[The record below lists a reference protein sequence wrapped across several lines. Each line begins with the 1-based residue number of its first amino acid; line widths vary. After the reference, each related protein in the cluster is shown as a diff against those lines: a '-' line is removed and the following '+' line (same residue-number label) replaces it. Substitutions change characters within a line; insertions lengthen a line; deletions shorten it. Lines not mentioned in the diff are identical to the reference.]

1 MKFKQTF
8 KQIIIAI
15 IAIGT
20 AGAGLVSCTSKF
32 DDYNT
37 DQNATT
43 TVTPGML
50 ATELIIGMMD
60 FGGGKYSIY
69 DNMLNKQIAWAEG
82 SAENDQYN
90 LLGRTDF
97 GTYTDLTNCQK
108 MLLEAE
114 SSTEEVQN
122 SYRGLAKFF
131 KAHHLFYLSMQVGD
145 IPYSESN
152 QAEEGNIRPVYD
164 TQKEVML
171 QVLEDLEEA
180 QALFASG
187 ASFDGDPVLGGDP
200 EKWRK
205 VCVAFE
211 LKVLMNLSK
220 KIGDTDLQVSER
232 FAQLATS
239 DNLMTSNTDNLQL
252 VFSDTGS
259 QQYPLYQNDHMQY
272 FMVSSTVIDPLKEYN
287 DYRLFYYAEA
297 APYALAQGLTAEDWD
312 AYMGIDPSAI
322 QSENNTL
329 HGEGKDCGPNE
340 RYLTAAGEPLM
351 YVSYME
357 QNFIL
362 AEAALRGWIA
372 SGSADEYYKKGIQA
386 SMEFIADYTLDDA
399 AYHHNHPITE
409 AYIANYLEQD
419 VIQLNGDFEH
429 DLEMILLQK
438 YLGSFL
444 QHPENDCFYDNRR
457 TGYPVLPVN
466 PESNMN
472 TDATKLPVRWMYP
485 QDELDYNRDNVQAAI
500 DRQYDGTDDYNK
512 LMWILQE

>member
-1 MKFKQTF
+1 MKLKH
-8 KQIIIAI
+8 IIIA
-15 IAIGT
+15 AIGI
-20 AGAGLVSCTSKF
+20 GLMMPVTSCTSKF

-43 TVTPGML
+43 TVTPAML
-50 ATELIIGMMD
+50 ATNLIIDMMNL
-60 FGGGKYSIY
+60 GGSKYSVY

-82 SAENDQYN
+82 SAESDQYN
-90 LLGRTDF
+90 LLGRASFDS
-97 GTYTDLTNCQK
+97 YTALTNCQK

-122 SYRGLAKFF
+122 SYKGLAKFF

-145 IPYSESN
+145 IPYSDSN
-152 QAEEGNIRPVYD
+152 AAEEGNIKPIYD
-164 TQKEVML
+164 TQKDVML
-171 QVLEDLEEA
+171 QVLSDLEEA
-180 QALFASG
+180 QSFFASG
-187 ASFDGDPVLGGDP
+187 NSFEGDPVLNGDP

-220 KIGDTDLQVSER
+220 KVNDADLQVKER
-232 FAQLATS
+232 FARLATS
-239 DNLMTSNTDNLQL
+239 ENLMASNDDNLQL
-252 VFSDTGS
+252 VYSNTGD

-272 FMVSSTVIDPLKEYN
+272 FMVSSTIIDPLKEFG
-287 DYRLFYYAEA
+287 DYRLFYYAEP
-297 APYALAQGLTAEDWD
+297 APYALNNGATASDWD
-312 AYMGIDPSAI
+312 AYLGIDPSAI
-322 QSENNTL
+322 QSDNNVL
-329 HGEGKDCGPNE
+329 HGEGKDCGPNP
-340 RYLTAAGEPLM
+340 RYLEPEGEPLM

-362 AEAALRGWIA
+362 AEAALRGWISGNA
-372 SGSADEYYKKGIQA
+372 SDYYKTAIRA
-386 SMEFIADYTLDDA
+386 SMEFIANVTPDDENF
-399 AYHHNHPITE
+399 HHGHPITD
-409 AYIANYLEQD
+409 AYITEYLAQD
-419 VIQLNGDFEH
+419 KIQLNGDFNH

-472 TDATKLPVRWMYP
+472 TDASKLPVRWMYP
-485 QDELDYNRDNVQAAI
+485 QDELDYNRENVQAAI
-500 DRQYDGTDDYNK
+500 DRQYGGTDDYNK

>member
-1 MKFKQTF
+1 MRFKQF
-8 KQIIIAI
+8 ILAVIA
-15 IAIGT
+15 AGTIGSGMT
-20 AGAGLVSCTSKF
+20 SCTSKF

-50 ATELIIGMMD
+50 ATNLIIGMMD
-60 FGGGKYSIY
+60 MGRSKYSVY
-69 DNMLNKQIAWAEG
+69 DNMRNKQIAWAEG

-90 LLGRTDF
+90 LFGRASFDS
-97 GTYTDLTNCQK
+97 YTDLTNCQK
-108 MLLEAE
+108 MLLEAA
-114 SSTEEVQN
+114 SATEEVQN
-122 SYRGLAKFF
+122 SYKGLAKFF

-145 IPYSESN
+145 IPYSQSN
-152 QAEEGNIRPVYD
+152 QAEEGNIKPAYD
-164 TQKEVML
+164 TQKEVMR

-180 QALFASG
+180 QSLFAAG
-187 ASFDGDPVLGGDP
+187 TTFDGDPVLNGDP

-220 KIGDTDLQVSER
+220 KTGDADLRVQER
-232 FAQLATS
+232 FANLATAN
-239 DNLMTSNTDNLQL
+239 NLMTSNDDNLQL
-252 VFSDTGS
+252 VFSNTGS

-272 FMVSSTVIDPLKEYN
+272 LMVSSTIIDPLKEFN
-287 DYRLFYYAEA
+287 DNRLFYYAEA
-297 APYALAQGLTAEDWD
+297 APYALENGLTAEDWD

-322 QSENNTL
+322 QSDNNVL

-340 RYLTAAGEPLM
+340 RYLTAEGEPLM

-362 AEAALRGWIA
+362 AEAALRGWIGGTA
-372 SGSADEYYKKGIQA
+372 NEYYKKGIRA
-386 SMEFIADYTLDDA
+386 SMEFIAEYTPDDA
-399 AYHHNHPITE
+399 TYHHNHPITE
-409 AYIANYLEQD
+409 ESISTYLEQD
-419 VIQLNGDFEH
+419 AIQLNGNFDH

-444 QHPENDCFYDNRR
+444 QHPENDCYYDNRR
-457 TGYPVLPVN
+457 TGYPVLPIN

-472 TDATKLPVRWMYP
+472 TDPNKLPARWMYP
-485 QDELDYNRDNVQAAI
+485 QDELDYNRENLQSAI
-500 DRQYDGTDDYNK
+500 DSQYGGTDDYNK
-512 LMWILQE
+512 LMWILQD